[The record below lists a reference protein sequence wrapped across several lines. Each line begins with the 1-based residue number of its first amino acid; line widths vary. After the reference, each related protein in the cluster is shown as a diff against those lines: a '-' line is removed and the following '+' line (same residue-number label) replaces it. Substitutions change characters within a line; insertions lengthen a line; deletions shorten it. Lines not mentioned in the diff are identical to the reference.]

1 MGSPLLKAAQ
11 SAMKAAGSLGATKAV
26 TLRRASSVYDPAT
39 GVSTPTNT
47 DYSWTVVVSHYTD
60 GLVNGSSIMRGDRR
74 LLGAAADIAVT
85 PAPETDSIVMDSLVW
100 QIVNDGTVSSGVQT
114 DPATATWTVQVR
126 R

>member
-11 SAMKAAGSLGATKAV
+11 SAIKAAGSLGATKAV

-47 DYSWTVVVSHYTD
+47 DYSWTVVADRYSEGIVD
-60 GLVNGSSIMRGDRR
+60 GSSIKRGDRR
-74 LLGAAADIAVT
+74 LLGAAADIAIT
-85 PAPETDSIVMDSLVW
+85 PNAETDTIIMDSLTYALVGGG
-100 QIVNDGTVSSGVQT
+100 IST